1 MPDGHLS
8 PAAFSPV
15 SRAAAATAAQSASAA
30 ALLPGGRNGTVLR
43 LAFEQAVPA
52 GVLTAL
58 LFGPLGGPRAACP
71 LCRASLL
78 SCFEHPHLQFKILK
92 SARAHI

>member
-15 SRAAAATAAQSASAA
+15 SRAAAASAAQSASAA
-30 ALLPGGRNGTVLR
+30 ALLPGARNGTVLR

-52 GVLTAL
+52 GEL
-58 LFGPLGGPRAACP
+58 LRPCCSGPLGGPRAV
-71 LCRASLL
+71 
-78 SCFEHPHLQFKILK
+78 Q
-92 SARAHI
+92 